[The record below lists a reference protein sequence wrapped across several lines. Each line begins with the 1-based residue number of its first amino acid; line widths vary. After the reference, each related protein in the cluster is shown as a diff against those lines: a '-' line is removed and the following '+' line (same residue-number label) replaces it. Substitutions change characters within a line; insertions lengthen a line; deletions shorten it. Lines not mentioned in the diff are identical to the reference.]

1 MKEIR
6 KEINAVFF
14 VIPNMISTIKEA
26 DMFRAHWYDKDGEK
40 YEIPLGEPVVQIWT
54 ATANTSDPEYS
65 EHWQN
70 HGYPRSIGY
79 ENAPENGHNRA
90 MGFSSYIPLSKIV
103 NLEEGQLLTFKFGAT
118 KVRMKAR
125 QLRNRYGRYG
135 TFQEALKNAIPW
147 DLWDDYTAMK
157 MKKLS

>member
-14 VIPNMISTIKEA
+14 IVPNMISTIKET

-65 EHWQN
+65 ENWQD
-70 HGYPRSIGY
+70 HGYPSSIGY
-79 ENAPENGHNRA
+79 NYDPEDNRRRA
-90 MGFSSYIPLSKIV
+90 MGFSSYIPLRLIA

-125 QLRNRYGRYG
+125 QLRYRYRRFGA
-135 TFQEALKNAIPW
+135 FQEALKNTIPW